1 MDRPRVS
8 VIIPHYRDLARL
20 DRCLGLLEQQ
30 SFPRD
35 AFEVV
40 VADNASPEGEAVVAE
55 TIAGRGRLV
64 VVHEPGAGP
73 ARNGG
78 VAAARGEILAF
89 TDCDCLP
96 DRDWIAQGV
105 QALERWD
112 VVGGRVKVLVEDPA
126 QVTPE
131 EAFEQVLAF
140 DNRSYVLRKGFT
152 VTANLFCRAELFRR
166 VGGFRVAVSEDL
178 EWSRRAT
185 AAGFRIGFAEGAVVG
200 HPARRN
206 WQELKGKWRRLN
218 AESFGLYAA
227 RPGGRVRWI
236 ARGLILPL
244 TALVHT
250 PKVLFSRKLSRPAQS
265 FGALAVLYRL
275 RLWRCLDALRL
286 GLGVSRPH
294 EGRSG
299 RRRRARTIARRSSPT
314 PRPSSSP

>member
-40 VADNASPEGEAVVAE
+40 VADNASPEGEAAVAE
-55 TIAGRGRLV
+55 TIGGRGRLV

-96 DRDWIAQGV
+96 DPDWISQGV

-112 VVGGRVKVLVEDPA
+112 VVGGRIKVLVEDPA
-126 QVTPE
+126 RVTPE
-131 EAFEQVLAF
+131 EAFEKALAF
-140 DNRSYVLRKGFT
+140 DNRSYVVRKGFT

-206 WQELKGKWRRLN
+206 WRELTGKWRRLN

-236 ARGLILPL
+236 ARSLILPL

-250 PKVLFSRKLSRPAQS
+250 PKVLFSRKLSRPAQRL
-265 FGALAVLYRL
+265 GALGVLYRL
-275 RLWRCLDALRL
+275 RLWRCLDALLL
-286 GLGVSRPH
+286 GLGLTP
-294 EGRSG
+294 G
-299 RRRRARTIARRSSPT
+299 RRRQARTIARRSSPT
-314 PRPSSSP
+314 PRPSSAP